1 MYSSLKIK
9 TIIYMKRRRHLEIS
23 EFAKSQKTYGGDSKA
38 FINAILY
45 GEDTKDQFGDPSRG
59 IRRTLNP
66 EPLNDYIQRYL
77 EEDGHK
83 IKEKLGTYY
92 LEDRMDKENNR
103 EYTINGKE
111 NPSEIS
117 DVNKRDRRV
126 ITYEFE

>member
-1 MYSSLKIK
+1 M
-9 TIIYMKRRRHLEIS
+9 RRRQHLEVRK
-23 EFAKSQKTYGGDSKA
+23 FAKFQQTYGGDSKE
-38 FINAILY
+38 FIKAILY
-45 GEDTKDQFGDPSRG
+45 GRRFDTKNQFGDTGSG

-77 EEDGHK
+77 EGDGHK

-92 LEDRMDKENNR
+92 LEDTMDKEDNR
-103 EYTINGKE
+103 LNIRYEYTINGKE

-117 DVNKRDRRV
+117 DVNKRERRV